1 MRIYH
6 ETEHGKL
13 YCGDS
18 IEVLKAMASQSVD
31 CCVTSPPYFALRDYG
46 VDGQLGL
53 EPTIDEYID
62 RLCNVFDEVK
72 RVLRDDGTLWV
83 NLGDTYGGRGNG
95 TGDYRSKADMS
106 ISGKRFDYTVK
117 AKTNNFTQPKSL
129 CQIPSRFAIEMCNRG
144 WILRNEIIWHKPNC
158 MPSSAKDRFTVD
170 FEKIFFFTKKRKYY
184 FETQYEKSVRD
195 WTKCGGNILGGG
207 IHKKGG
213 SLVDN
218 GKGRVTLSDGQSR
231 IKRAVWRVTTKGYKE
246 AHFATYPLELIET
259 PIKAGCPEFIC
270 KKCGKARRMTMVDSG
285 ERRDV
290 EKYTGKATKDYDSA
304 KAQNASDTKRRILE
318 SQSKIMIP
326 QYSDCGCNVGFE
338 SGIVLDPFF
347 GSGTTAIEALR
358 QNKRYIGIDLNPE
371 YCEIAAKRID
381 NELQQADIFRE
392 V

>member
-6 ETEHGKL
+6 ATEHGKL

-18 IEVLKAMASQSVD
+18 IEVLRTMAAQSVN

-72 RVLRDDGTLWV
+72 RVLRDDGTIFV
-83 NLGDTYGGRGNG
+83 NIGDTYGGSGNG

-117 AKTNNFTQPKSL
+117 AKTNSSTQPKSL

-158 MPSSAKDRFTVD
+158 MTSSAKDRFTVD
-170 FEKIFFFTKKRKYY
+170 FEKIFFFVKKRKYC
-184 FETQYEKSVRD
+184 FEQQLEPTQAQVIEPRMRKEFRQEIS
-195 WTKCGGNILGGG
+195 
-207 IHKKGG
+207 KKG
-213 SLVDN
+213 
-218 GKGRVTLSDGQSR
+218 KYPGRGITRTMSR
-231 IKRAVWRVTTKGYKE
+231 NKRAVWRISTKGYKK
-246 AHFATYPLELIET
+246 AHFATYPLELVET
-259 PIKAGCPEFIC
+259 PIKAGCPI
-270 KKCGKARRMTMVDSG
+270 GGV
-285 ERRDV
+285 
-290 EKYTGKATKDYDSA
+290 
-304 KAQNASDTKRRILE
+304 
-318 SQSKIMIP
+318 
-326 QYSDCGCNVGFE
+326 
-338 SGIVLDPFF
+338 VLDPFF

-371 YCEIAAKRID
+371 YCEIAAKRIEK
-381 NELQQADIFRE
+381 ELEQTSIFRE
-392 V
+392 CLDSKADV

>member
-6 ETEHGKL
+6 ATEHGKL

-18 IEVLKAMASQSVD
+18 IEVLKAMASQSVN
-31 CCVTSPPYFALRDYG
+31 CCVTSPPYYLLRDYNMA
-46 VDGQLGL
+46 GQLGL
-53 EPTIDEYID
+53 EPTIADYID

-83 NLGDTYGGRGNG
+83 NLGDTYGG
-95 TGDYRSKADMS
+95 
-106 ISGKRFDYTVK
+106 SGKRFDYTVK

-170 FEKIFFFTKKRKYY
+170 FEKIFFFVKQQKYW
-184 FETQYEKSVRD
+184 FETQTEPIKTESIKRNLRGNNENKYSKEEFMP
-195 WTKCGGNILGGG
+195 GGVHANTM
-207 IHKKGG
+207 
-213 SLVDN
+213 SLPRGYAGYGDLN
-218 GKGRVTLSDGQSR
+218 KIRANHPGRN
-231 IKRAVWRVTTKGYKE
+231 KRAVWRVTKGYTKE

-259 PIKAGCPEFIC
+259 PIKAGCP
-270 KKCGKARRMTMVDSG
+270 
-285 ERRDV
+285 
-290 EKYTGKATKDYDSA
+290 
-304 KAQNASDTKRRILE
+304 
-318 SQSKIMIP
+318 
-326 QYSDCGCNVGFE
+326 VG
-338 SGIVLDPFF
+338 GIVLDPFF

-381 NELQQADIFRE
+381 KELEQTSI
-392 V
+392 

>member
-6 ETEHGKL
+6 ATEHGKL

-18 IEVLKAMASQSVD
+18 IEVLKAMASQSVN

-83 NLGDTYGGRGNG
+83 NLGDTYGGSGNG

-170 FEKIFFFTKKRKYY
+170 FEKIFFFVKQQKYW
-184 FETQYEKSVRD
+184 FETQTEPIKTESIKRNLRGNNENKYSKEGFMP
-195 WTKCGGNILGGG
+195 GGVHANTM
-207 IHKKGG
+207 
-213 SLVDN
+213 SLPREYAGYGDLN
-218 GKGRVTLSDGQSR
+218 KIRANHPGRN
-231 IKRAVWRVTTKGYKE
+231 KRAVWRVTTKGYKE

-259 PIKAGCPEFIC
+259 PIKAGCP
-270 KKCGKARRMTMVDSG
+270 
-285 ERRDV
+285 
-290 EKYTGKATKDYDSA
+290 
-304 KAQNASDTKRRILE
+304 
-318 SQSKIMIP
+318 
-326 QYSDCGCNVGFE
+326 VG
-338 SGIVLDPFF
+338 GIVLDPFF

-381 NELQQADIFRE
+381 KELEQTSI
-392 V
+392 